1 MVRDIIIAIETKGGC
16 KMYKN
21 NLKEIRKSK
30 GITMKKLSEIS
41 GVSMGYICHLE
52 KGSRENPSKEI
63 MEKIAVAL
71 EKTVTE
77 IFF

>member
-1 MVRDIIIAIETKGGC
+1 
-16 KMYKN
+16 MYKN

-30 GITMKKLSEIS
+30 GITIEKLSEIS

-63 MEKIAVAL
+63 MEKIAMAL
-71 EKTVTE
+71 GKTVTE

>member
-1 MVRDIIIAIETKGGC
+1 
-16 KMYKN
+16 MYTN
-21 NLKEIRKSK
+21 NLKKIRKTSGLTIK
-30 GITMKKLSEIS
+30 QIAEKS

-52 KGSRENPSKEI
+52 KGTRENPTKEV
-63 MEKIAVAL
+63 MEKIALAL